1 MDNLILYIDGA
12 SKGNPGES
20 SFAFLIYE
28 NNALVKKYGAPIGI
42 TTNNVAEYFAF
53 IFGIIE
59 CVHLKVENLTVYTD
73 SLLLVKQL
81 KGEYKVKNEWLK
93 RLHFIAR
100 NLMSKCKKVEVIHIP
115 REKNKL
121 ADKLANLVF
130 EKTIF

>member
-59 CVHLKVENLTVYTD
+59 CVHLKVANLTVYAD

-121 ADKLANLVF
+121 ADKLANLVL